1 MRVHRLVGA
10 QAHHPERV
18 GDLAVRVD
26 LALRR
31 GAVAGADGR
40 GGAVAL
46 QVGELRLGQ
55 VGLAADAVH
64 DLEVLDAGGQGD
76 HLQPVQPGLSLV
88 DLADP
93 AQGAER
99 QRGIAQP
106 GVAVVPVAG
115 AADAL
120 GQRGRGGGDDRAG
133 RLVLQALQRERRAL
147 DDLGAGRREVQPGAP
162 LAPVGDGAVQ
172 GVREV
177 RRAGAVEGQREAVD
191 VALDDR
197 PPLAGALHAVGDDRV
212 AVGELADEPA
222 EPALPGDG
230 AVLAVVGAWVA
241 DDLDLDG
248 AADAL
253 EAAAHRLARADVQ
266 PVGQADGARRRGERR
281 LDDVGLR
288 QVAALDGD
296 VADRPDAPGAAALR
310 VQQRGEDRRAVEARP
325 AEPVDRP
332 VGRDEC
338 RRSAVGEEGVVA
350 DRGVAGGVA
359 RGSQIAW
366 NRGRE
371 RRAKHPMDA
380 PLRQP
385 DAHE

>member
-1 MRVHRLVGA
+1 MIAPDGWYCRPFSVSAERSTISARAGGRCSP
-10 QAHHPERV
+10 AHHSRQW
-18 GDLAVRVD
+18 ATVRSREFV
-26 LALRR
+26 RS
-31 GAVAGADGR
+31 DG
-40 GGAVAL
+40 
-46 QVGELRLGQ
+46 
-55 VGLAADAVH
+55 
-64 DLEVLDAGGQGD
+64 
-76 HLQPVQPGLSLV
+76 P
-88 DLADP
+88 
-93 AQGAER
+93 
-99 QRGIAQP
+99 
-106 GVAVVPVAG
+106 
-115 AADAL
+115 
-120 GQRGRGGGDDRAG
+120 G
-133 RLVLQALQRERRAL
+133 RLRVSEK
-147 DDLGAGRREVQPGAP
+147 PWTSP
-162 LAPVGDGAVQ
+162 S
-172 GVREV
+172 
-177 RRAGAVEGQREAVD
+177 
-191 VALDDR
+191 DDR

-266 PVGQADGARRRGERR
+266 PVGQADGAGRRGERR

-371 RRAKHPMDA
+371 RRAKHTHGCSA
-380 PLRQP
+380 Q
-385 DAHE
+385 AT

>member
-1 MRVHRLVGA
+1 MIAPDGWYCRPFSVSAERSTIA
-10 QAHHPERV
+10 ARV
-18 GDLAVRVD
+18 G
-26 LALRR
+26 
-31 GAVAGADGR
+31 GR
-40 GGAVAL
+40 C
-46 QVGELRLGQ
+46 R
-55 VGLAADAVH
+55 
-64 DLEVLDAGGQGD
+64 
-76 HLQPVQPGLSLV
+76 
-88 DLADP
+88 
-93 AQGAER
+93 
-99 QRGIAQP
+99 
-106 GVAVVPVAG
+106 
-115 AADAL
+115 
-120 GQRGRGGGDDRAG
+120 
-133 RLVLQALQRERRAL
+133 
-147 DDLGAGRREVQPGAP
+147 PGAP

-177 RRAGAVEGQREAVD
+177 RRAGAVERQREAVD

-197 PPLAGALHAVGDDRV
+197 APLAGALHAVGDDRV

-230 AVLAVVGAWVA
+230 AVLAVVGARVA

-266 PVGQADGARRRGERR
+266 PVGEADGARRRGERR

-371 RRAKHPMDA
+371 RSGEA
-380 PLRQP
+380 PHGCSAQ
-385 DAHE
+385 AT